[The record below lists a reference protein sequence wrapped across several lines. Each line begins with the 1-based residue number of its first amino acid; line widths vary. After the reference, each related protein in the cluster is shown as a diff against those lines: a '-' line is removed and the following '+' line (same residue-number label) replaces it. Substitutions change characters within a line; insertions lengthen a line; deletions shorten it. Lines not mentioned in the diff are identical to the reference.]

1 MPDWKPPGA
10 SGVGRIEDGGMVV
23 SYPPELWVGCDRSRR
38 RGINNGNMHSDRSP
52 RTKGSQRHSP
62 EDREGFA

>member
-1 MPDWKPPGA
+1 MVGWW
-10 SGVGRIEDGGMVV
+10 SVILQSSVVGR
-23 SYPPELWVGCDRSRR
+23 DRSRR
-38 RGINNGNMHSDRSP
+38 RGINNGNMHSDWSP